1 MKSCLVITI
10 FIFAVSLA
18 GRAAELTLEICAAIE
33 DPGKRYAC
41 YDKLAGRSPAD
52 TAKTGDTAK
61 AGDKAP
67 GASYKV
73 KPEADV
79 IAPAAPAV
87 TKNAPAVETTK
98 DSEAAFGLKNKAKED
113 KPDKLQLKWT
123 SKKKDARGKWII
135 FLENG
140 QVWRQTDT
148 RRIDFTNSEQWVVVS
163 RGFAGG
169 FLLAEPGSHNRIR
182 VKRVK

>member
-1 MKSCLVITI
+1 LKPSLIITI
-10 FIFAVSLA
+10 FVFAASLA
-18 GRAAELTLEICAAIE
+18 GQAAELSLESCAAID
-33 DPGKRYAC
+33 DPGERFAC

-52 TAKTGDTAK
+52 TAKAADTA
-61 AGDKAP
+61 P
-67 GASYKV
+67 GGAE
-73 KPEADV
+73 PAEPGADV
-79 IAPAAPAV
+79 IAPAAPAA
-87 TKNAPAVETTK
+87 TQTAPAAK
-98 DSEAAFGLKNKAKED
+98 PIPDAEAVFGFEDRPKED

-123 SKKKDARGKWII
+123 RKMKDARGKWII

-148 RRIDFTNSEQWVVVS
+148 RSISFRNSEQWVVIS

-169 FLLAEPGSHNRIR
+169 FLLAEPGSHKRIR